1 MELSLKNIKKEY
13 GNKLVLDYVSIS
25 LNPGLYGLL
34 GSNGSGK
41 TTLFRIICGLMKP
54 TQGAVFFNGKNIVD
68 QAENFRDILGFLPQD
83 FGYYPDFTARNF
95 LLYIA
100 SLKGLSRKNA
110 STTSDEL
117 LDLVGLSAIKNKKIR
132 KLSGGMKQRL
142 GIAQALLNDPQVLVL
157 DEPTVGLDP
166 KERVKFRKLLSS
178 LSKEKIILLST
189 HIVSDVESIADEILI
204 LKNGR
209 LRDRGTVSQLVSEI
223 SGKVWECEVTEYEAN
238 KLEETFLVSN
248 RRQDGQHIVMRIVSE
263 QAPILNASL
272 VSPTL
277 EDLYLYYFREE
288 MQDEDTYQ
296 I

>member
-25 LNPGLYGLL
+25 LKPGLYGLL

-41 TTLFRIICGLMKP
+41 TTLFRIICGLTKP

-68 QAENFRDILGFLPQD
+68 QAEKFRDILGFLPQE
-83 FGYYPDFTARNF
+83 FRYYPDFTARNL

-117 LDLVGLSAIKNKKIR
+117 LDLLGLSAIKNKKIR

-209 LRDRGTVSQLVSEI
+209 LRDRGTVNQLVSEI
-223 SGKVWECEVTEYEAN
+223 SDKVWECEVTECEAN

-263 QAPILNASL
+263 QAPIPKASL

-288 MQDEDTYQ
+288 MRDEDTY
-296 I
+296 

>member
-25 LNPGLYGLL
+25 LKPGLYGLL

-54 TQGAVFFNGKNIVD
+54 TQGAVFFNGKNIVN
-68 QAENFRDILGFLPQD
+68 QAENFRDVLGFLPQD
-83 FGYYPDFTARNF
+83 FRYYPDFTARNF

-117 LDLVGLSAIKNKKIR
+117 LDLLGLSAIKNKKIR

-209 LRDRGTVSQLVSEI
+209 LRDRGTVNQLVSEI
-223 SGKVWECEVTEYEAN
+223 SDKVWECEVTECEAN

-263 QAPILNASL
+263 QAPISKASL

-288 MQDEDTYQ
+288 MRDEDTY
-296 I
+296 

>member
-25 LNPGLYGLL
+25 LKPGLYGLL

-83 FGYYPDFTARNF
+83 FRYYPDFTARNF
-95 LLYIA
+95 LLYVA

-117 LDLVGLSAIKNKKIR
+117 LDLLGLSAIKNKKIR

-238 KLEETFLVSN
+238 KLEETFIVSN
-248 RRQDGQHIVMRIVSE
+248 RRQDGQHIVIRIVSE
-263 QAPILNASL
+263 QAPISKASL

-288 MQDEDTYQ
+288 MQDEDTY
-296 I
+296 

>member
-25 LNPGLYGLL
+25 LKPGLYGLL

-83 FGYYPDFTARNF
+83 FRYYRDFTARNF

-117 LDLVGLSAIKNKKIR
+117 LELVGLSAIKNKKIR

-204 LKNGR
+204 LKNAR
-209 LRDRGTVSQLVSEI
+209 LRDRGTVNQLVSEI
-223 SGKVWECEVTEYEAN
+223 SDKVWECEVTECEAN

-263 QAPILNASL
+263 QAPISKASL

-288 MQDEDTYQ
+288 MQDEDTY
-296 I
+296 

>member
-1 MELSLKNIKKEY
+1 MELSLKSIKKEY
-13 GNKLVLDYVSIS
+13 GDKLVLDCIS
-25 LNPGLYGLL
+25 FSLEPGLYGIL

-54 TQGAVFFNGKNIVD
+54 TQGAVFFNGKNMVD

-83 FGYYPDFTARNF
+83 FRYYPDFTARNF

-178 LSKEKIILLST
+178 LSNEKIILLST

-209 LRDRGTVSQLVSEI
+209 LRDRGTVNQLVSEI
-223 SGKVWECEVTEYEAN
+223 SDKVWECEVTEYEAD

-263 QAPILNASL
+263 QAPISKASL

-288 MQDEDTYQ
+288 MQDEDTY
-296 I
+296 

>member
-25 LNPGLYGLL
+25 LKPGLYGLL

-54 TQGAVFFNGKNIVD
+54 TQGAVFFNGKNIVN
-68 QAENFRDILGFLPQD
+68 QAENFRDVLGFLPQD
-83 FGYYPDFTARNF
+83 FRYYPDFTARNF

-117 LDLVGLSAIKNKKIR
+117 LDLLGLSAIKNKKIR

-263 QAPILNASL
+263 QAPIPKASL

-288 MQDEDTYQ
+288 MQDEDTY
-296 I
+296 

>member
-13 GNKLVLDYVSIS
+13 GNKLILDCISVS
-25 LNPGLYGLL
+25 LKPGLYGLL

-41 TTLFRIICGLMKP
+41 TTLFRIICGLTKP

-83 FGYYPDFTARNF
+83 FRYYPDFTARNF

-223 SGKVWECEVTEYEAN
+223 SSKVWECEVTEYEAD

-248 RRQDGQHIVMRIVSE
+248 RRQVGQHIVMRIVSE
-263 QAPILNASL
+263 QAPISKASL

-288 MQDEDTYQ
+288 MQDEDTY
-296 I
+296 

>member
-13 GNKLVLDYVSIS
+13 GNKLILDCISVS
-25 LNPGLYGLL
+25 LKPGLYGLL

-41 TTLFRIICGLMKP
+41 TTLFRIICGLTKP

-83 FGYYPDFTARNF
+83 FRYYPDFTARNF
-95 LLYIA
+95 LLYVA

-238 KLEETFLVSN
+238 KLEETFIVSN
-248 RRQDGQHIVMRIVSE
+248 RRQDGQHIVIRIVSE
-263 QAPILNASL
+263 QAPISKASL

-288 MQDEDTYQ
+288 MQDEDTY
-296 I
+296 

>member
-25 LNPGLYGLL
+25 LKPGLYGLL

-83 FGYYPDFTARNF
+83 FRYYPDFTARNF
-95 LLYIA
+95 LLYVA

-117 LDLVGLSAIKNKKIR
+117 LELVGLSAIKNKKIR

-209 LRDRGTVSQLVSEI
+209 LRDRGTVNQLVSEI
-223 SGKVWECEVTEYEAN
+223 SDKVWECEVTEYEAN
-238 KLEETFLVSN
+238 KLEETFIVSN
-248 RRQDGQHIVMRIVSE
+248 RRQDGQHIVIRIVSE
-263 QAPILNASL
+263 QAPISKASL

-288 MQDEDTYQ
+288 MQDEDTY
-296 I
+296 

>member
-1 MELSLKNIKKEY
+1 MELTLKNIKKEY

-25 LNPGLYGLL
+25 LKPGLYGLL

-54 TQGAVFFNGKNIVD
+54 TQGAVFFNGKNIVN

-83 FGYYPDFTARNF
+83 FRYYRDFTARNF

-117 LDLVGLSAIKNKKIR
+117 LELVGLSAIKNKKIR

-209 LRDRGTVSQLVSEI
+209 LRDRGTVNQLLSEI
-223 SGKVWECEVTEYEAN
+223 SDKVWECEVTECEAN

-263 QAPILNASL
+263 QAPISKASL

-288 MQDEDTYQ
+288 MQDEDTY
-296 I
+296 

>member
-25 LNPGLYGLL
+25 LKPGLYGLL

-83 FGYYPDFTARNF
+83 FRYYPDFTARNF

-223 SGKVWECEVTEYEAN
+223 SGKVWECEVTEYEAD

-248 RRQDGQHIVMRIVSE
+248 RRQVGQHIVMRIVSE
-263 QAPILNASL
+263 QAPISKASL

-288 MQDEDTYQ
+288 MQDEDTY
-296 I
+296 

>member
-25 LNPGLYGLL
+25 LKPGLYGLL

-41 TTLFRIICGLMKP
+41 TTLFRIICGLTKP
-54 TQGAVFFNGKNIVD
+54 TQGAVFFNGKNIVN
-68 QAENFRDILGFLPQD
+68 QAENFRDVLGFLPQD
-83 FGYYPDFTARNF
+83 FRYYPDFTARNF

-223 SGKVWECEVTEYEAN
+223 SDKVWECEVTEYEAN

-263 QAPILNASL
+263 QAPNLNASL

-288 MQDEDTYQ
+288 MQDEDTY
-296 I
+296 

>member
-1 MELSLKNIKKEY
+1 MELSLKSIKKEY
-13 GNKLVLDYVSIS
+13 GDKLVLDCIS
-25 LNPGLYGLL
+25 FSLKPGLYGIL

-83 FGYYPDFTARNF
+83 FRYYPDFTARNF

-209 LRDRGTVSQLVSEI
+209 LRDRGTVNQLVSEI
-223 SGKVWECEVTEYEAN
+223 SDKVWECEVTEYEAN

-248 RRQDGQHIVMRIVSE
+248 RRQDGQHIVIRIVSE
-263 QAPILNASL
+263 QAPISKASL

-288 MQDEDTYQ
+288 MQDEDTY
-296 I
+296 

>member
-1 MELSLKNIKKEY
+1 MELSLKSIKKEY
-13 GNKLVLDYVSIS
+13 GDKLVLDCIS
-25 LNPGLYGLL
+25 FSLEPGLYGIL

-54 TQGAVFFNGKNIVD
+54 TQGAVLFNGKNIVD

-83 FGYYPDFTARNF
+83 FRYYPDFTARNF

-117 LDLVGLSAIKNKKIR
+117 LDLLGLSAIKNKKIR

-209 LRDRGTVSQLVSEI
+209 LRDRGTVNQLVSEI
-223 SGKVWECEVTEYEAN
+223 SDKVWECEVTECEAN

-263 QAPILNASL
+263 QAPIPKASL

-288 MQDEDTYQ
+288 MRDEDTY
-296 I
+296 

>member
-25 LNPGLYGLL
+25 LKPGLYGLL

-54 TQGAVFFNGKNIVD
+54 TQGAVFFNGKNIVN
-68 QAENFRDILGFLPQD
+68 QAENFRDVLGFLPQD
-83 FGYYPDFTARNF
+83 FRYYPDFTARNF

-117 LDLVGLSAIKNKKIR
+117 LDLLGLSAIKNKKIR

-142 GIAQALLNDPQVLVL
+142 GIAQALLNNPQVLVL

-209 LRDRGTVSQLVSEI
+209 LRDRGTVNQLVSEI
-223 SGKVWECEVTEYEAN
+223 SDKVWECEVTECEAN

-263 QAPILNASL
+263 QAPIPKASL
-272 VSPTL
+272 VSTTL

-288 MQDEDTYQ
+288 MRDEDTY
-296 I
+296 

>member
-1 MELSLKNIKKEY
+1 MELTLKNIKKEY

-25 LNPGLYGLL
+25 LKPGLYGLL

-54 TQGAVFFNGKNIVD
+54 TQGAVFFNGKNIVN

-83 FGYYPDFTARNF
+83 FRYYRDFTARNF

-209 LRDRGTVSQLVSEI
+209 LRDRGTVNQLVSEI
-223 SGKVWECEVTEYEAN
+223 SDKVWECEVTEYEAN

-263 QAPILNASL
+263 QAPNLNASL

-288 MQDEDTYQ
+288 MQDEDTY
-296 I
+296 

>member
-13 GNKLVLDYVSIS
+13 GNKLILDCISVS
-25 LNPGLYGLL
+25 LKPGLYGLL

-41 TTLFRIICGLMKP
+41 TTLFRIICGLTKP

-68 QAENFRDILGFLPQD
+68 QAEKFRDILGFLPQD
-83 FGYYPDFTARNF
+83 FRYYPDFTARNF

-223 SGKVWECEVTEYEAN
+223 SDKVWECEVTEYEAN

-263 QAPILNASL
+263 QAPNLNASL

-288 MQDEDTYQ
+288 MQDEDTY
-296 I
+296 

>member
-1 MELSLKNIKKEY
+1 MELTLKNIKKEY

-25 LNPGLYGLL
+25 LKPGLYGLL

-54 TQGAVFFNGKNIVD
+54 TQGAVFFNGKNIVN
-68 QAENFRDILGFLPQD
+68 QAENFRDVLGFLPQD
-83 FGYYPDFTARNF
+83 FRYYPDFTARNF

-117 LDLVGLSAIKNKKIR
+117 LDLLGLSAIKNKKIR

-209 LRDRGTVSQLVSEI
+209 LRDRGTVNQLVSEI
-223 SGKVWECEVTEYEAN
+223 SDKVWECEVTECEAN

-263 QAPILNASL
+263 QAPIPKASL

-288 MQDEDTYQ
+288 MRDEDTY
-296 I
+296 

>member
-13 GNKLVLDYVSIS
+13 GNKLILDCISVS
-25 LNPGLYGLL
+25 LKPGLYGLL

-41 TTLFRIICGLMKP
+41 TTLFRIICGLTKP

-68 QAENFRDILGFLPQD
+68 QAEKFRDILGFLPQD
-83 FGYYPDFTARNF
+83 FRYYPDFTARNF

-223 SGKVWECEVTEYEAN
+223 SDKVWECEVTEYEAN

-248 RRQDGQHIVMRIVSE
+248 RRQDGQHIVMSIVSE
-263 QAPILNASL
+263 QAPNLNASL

-288 MQDEDTYQ
+288 MQDEDTY
-296 I
+296 

>member
-13 GNKLVLDYVSIS
+13 GNKLILDCISVS
-25 LNPGLYGLL
+25 LKPGLYGLL

-41 TTLFRIICGLMKP
+41 TTLFRIICGLTKP

-83 FGYYPDFTARNF
+83 FRYYPDFTARKF

-209 LRDRGTVSQLVSEI
+209 LRDRGTVNQLVSEI
-223 SGKVWECEVTEYEAN
+223 SDKVWECEVTEYEAN

-248 RRQDGQHIVMRIVSE
+248 RRQDGQHIVIRIVSE

-288 MQDEDTYQ
+288 MQDEDTY
-296 I
+296 

>member
-13 GNKLVLDYVSIS
+13 GNKLVLDCIS
-25 LNPGLYGLL
+25 FSLKPGLYGLL

-83 FGYYPDFTARNF
+83 FRYYPDFTARNF

-117 LDLVGLSAIKNKKIR
+117 LDLVGLSAIQNKKIK

-209 LRDRGTVSQLVSEI
+209 LRDRGTVNQLVSEI
-223 SGKVWECEVTEYEAN
+223 SDKVWECEVTEYEAN
-238 KLEETFLVSN
+238 KLEEAFFVSN
-248 RRQDGQHIVMRIVSE
+248 RRQDGQHIVIRIVSE
-263 QAPILNASL
+263 QAPISKASL
-272 VSPTL
+272 VSPIL

-288 MQDEDTYQ
+288 MQDEDTH
-296 I
+296 

>member
-25 LNPGLYGLL
+25 LKPGLYGLL

-41 TTLFRIICGLMKP
+41 TTLFRIICGLTKP

-68 QAENFRDILGFLPQD
+68 QAEKFRDILGFLPQD
-83 FGYYPDFTARNF
+83 FRYYPDFTARNF

-117 LDLVGLSAIKNKKIR
+117 LDLLGLSAIKNKKIR

-263 QAPILNASL
+263 QAPIPKASL

-288 MQDEDTYQ
+288 MRDEDTY
-296 I
+296 

>member
-25 LNPGLYGLL
+25 LKPGLYGLL

-68 QAENFRDILGFLPQD
+68 QAENFRDILGYLPQD
-83 FGYYPDFTARNF
+83 FRYYPDFTARNF

-110 STTSDEL
+110 STISDEL

-288 MQDEDTYQ
+288 MQDEDTY
-296 I
+296 

>member
-25 LNPGLYGLL
+25 LKPGLYGLL

-83 FGYYPDFTARNF
+83 FRYYPDFTARNF
-95 LLYIA
+95 LLYVA

-117 LDLVGLSAIKNKKIR
+117 LDLLGLSAIKNKKIR

-238 KLEETFLVSN
+238 KLEETFIVSN
-248 RRQDGQHIVMRIVSE
+248 RRQDGQHIVIRIVSE
-263 QAPILNASL
+263 QAPISKASL

-288 MQDEDTYQ
+288 MRDEDTY
-296 I
+296 

>member
-1 MELSLKNIKKEY
+1 MEISLKSIKKEY
-13 GNKLVLDYVSIS
+13 GDKLVLDCIS
-25 LNPGLYGLL
+25 FSLEPGLYGIL

-83 FGYYPDFTARNF
+83 FRYYPDFTARNF

-178 LSKEKIILLST
+178 LSNEKIILLST

-209 LRDRGTVSQLVSEI
+209 LRDRGTVNQLVSEI
-223 SGKVWECEVTEYEAN
+223 SDKVWECEVTEYEAD

-263 QAPILNASL
+263 QAPISKASL

-288 MQDEDTYQ
+288 MQDEDTY
-296 I
+296 

>member
-83 FGYYPDFTARNF
+83 FRYYPDFTARNF

-263 QAPILNASL
+263 QAPILKASL

-288 MQDEDTYQ
+288 MQDEDTY
-296 I
+296 

>member
-25 LNPGLYGLL
+25 LKPGLYGLL

-68 QAENFRDILGFLPQD
+68 QAEKFRDILGFLPQD
-83 FGYYPDFTARNF
+83 FRYYPDFTARNF

-117 LDLVGLSAIKNKKIR
+117 LDLLGLSAIKNKKIR

-209 LRDRGTVSQLVSEI
+209 LRDRGTVNQLVSEI
-223 SGKVWECEVTEYEAN
+223 SDKVWECEVTECEAN

-263 QAPILNASL
+263 QAPIPKASL

-288 MQDEDTYQ
+288 MRDEDTY
-296 I
+296 

>member
-1 MELSLKNIKKEY
+1 MELSLKSIKKEY
-13 GNKLVLDYVSIS
+13 GDKLVLDCIS
-25 LNPGLYGLL
+25 FSLEPGLYGIL

-83 FGYYPDFTARNF
+83 FRYYPDFTARNF

-178 LSKEKIILLST
+178 LSNEKIILLST

-209 LRDRGTVSQLVSEI
+209 LRDRGTVNQLVSEI
-223 SGKVWECEVTEYEAN
+223 SDKVWECEVTECEAN

-263 QAPILNASL
+263 QAPIPKASL

-288 MQDEDTYQ
+288 MQDEDTY
-296 I
+296 

>member
-25 LNPGLYGLL
+25 LKPGLYGLL

-68 QAENFRDILGFLPQD
+68 QAEKFRDILGFLPQD
-83 FGYYPDFTARNF
+83 FRYYPDFTARNF

-223 SGKVWECEVTEYEAN
+223 SDKVWECEVTEYEAN
-238 KLEETFLVSN
+238 KLEETFIVSN
-248 RRQDGQHIVMRIVSE
+248 RRQDGQHIVIRIVSE
-263 QAPILNASL
+263 QAPISKASL

-288 MQDEDTYQ
+288 MQDEDTY
-296 I
+296 

>member
-13 GNKLVLDYVSIS
+13 GNKLILDCISVS
-25 LNPGLYGLL
+25 LKPGLYGLL

-41 TTLFRIICGLMKP
+41 TTLFRIICGLTKP

-68 QAENFRDILGFLPQD
+68 QAEKFRDILGFLPQD
-83 FGYYPDFTARNF
+83 FRYYPDFTARNF

-117 LDLVGLSAIKNKKIR
+117 LDLLGLSAIKNKKIR

-223 SGKVWECEVTEYEAN
+223 SDKVWECEVTEYEAN

-263 QAPILNASL
+263 QAPNLNASL

-288 MQDEDTYQ
+288 MQDEDTY
-296 I
+296 

>member
-25 LNPGLYGLL
+25 LKPGLYGLL

-68 QAENFRDILGFLPQD
+68 QAEKFRDILGFLPQD
-83 FGYYPDFTARNF
+83 FRYYPDFTARNF

-117 LDLVGLSAIKNKKIR
+117 LDLLGLSAIKNKKIR

-223 SGKVWECEVTEYEAN
+223 SDKVWECEVTEYEAN

-263 QAPILNASL
+263 QAPNLNASL

-288 MQDEDTYQ
+288 MQDEDTY
-296 I
+296 

>member
-13 GNKLVLDYVSIS
+13 GNKLVLDYVPIS
-25 LNPGLYGLL
+25 LKPGLYGLL

-54 TQGAVFFNGKNIVD
+54 TQGAVFFNGKNIVN

-83 FGYYPDFTARNF
+83 FRYYRDFTARNF

-117 LDLVGLSAIKNKKIR
+117 LELVGLSAIKNKKIR

-142 GIAQALLNDPQVLVL
+142 GIAQALLNNPQVLVL

-209 LRDRGTVSQLVSEI
+209 LRDRGTVNQLVSEI
-223 SGKVWECEVTEYEAN
+223 SDKVWECEVTECEAN

-263 QAPILNASL
+263 QAPISKASL

-288 MQDEDTYQ
+288 MQDENTY
-296 I
+296 

>member
-25 LNPGLYGLL
+25 LKPGLYGLL

-54 TQGAVFFNGKNIVD
+54 TQGAVFFNGKNIVN
-68 QAENFRDILGFLPQD
+68 QAENFRDVLGFLPQD
-83 FGYYPDFTARNF
+83 FRYYPDFTARNF

-117 LDLVGLSAIKNKKIR
+117 LDLLGLSAIKNKKIR

-209 LRDRGTVSQLVSEI
+209 LRDRGTVNQLVSEI
-223 SGKVWECEVTEYEAN
+223 SDKVWECEVTECEAN

-263 QAPILNASL
+263 QAPIPKASL

-288 MQDEDTYQ
+288 MRDEDTYQ

>member
-13 GNKLVLDYVSIS
+13 GNKLILDCISVS
-25 LNPGLYGLL
+25 LKPGLYGLL

-41 TTLFRIICGLMKP
+41 TTLFRIICGLTKP

-68 QAENFRDILGFLPQD
+68 QAEKFRDILGFLPQD
-83 FGYYPDFTARNF
+83 FRYYPDFTARNF

-223 SGKVWECEVTEYEAN
+223 SDKVWECEVTEYEAN

-248 RRQDGQHIVMRIVSE
+248 RRQDVQHIVMRIVSE
-263 QAPILNASL
+263 QAPNLNASL

-288 MQDEDTYQ
+288 MQDEDTY
-296 I
+296 

>member
-25 LNPGLYGLL
+25 LKPGLYGLL

-83 FGYYPDFTARNF
+83 FRYYPDFTARNF
-95 LLYIA
+95 LLYVA

-223 SGKVWECEVTEYEAN
+223 SDKVWECEVTEYEAN

-263 QAPILNASL
+263 QAPISKASL

-288 MQDEDTYQ
+288 MQDEDTY
-296 I
+296 

>member
-25 LNPGLYGLL
+25 LKPGVYGLL

-54 TQGAVFFNGKNIVD
+54 TQGAVFFNGKNIVN
-68 QAENFRDILGFLPQD
+68 QAENFRDVLGFLPQD
-83 FGYYPDFTARNF
+83 FRYYPDFTARNF

-117 LDLVGLSAIKNKKIR
+117 LDLLGLSAIKNKKIR

-209 LRDRGTVSQLVSEI
+209 LRDRGTVNQLVSEI
-223 SGKVWECEVTEYEAN
+223 SDKVWECEVTECEAN

-263 QAPILNASL
+263 QAPNLNASL

-288 MQDEDTYQ
+288 MQDEDTY
-296 I
+296 

>member
-25 LNPGLYGLL
+25 LKPGLYGLL

-83 FGYYPDFTARNF
+83 FRYYPDFTARNF

-189 HIVSDVESIADEILI
+189 HIVSDIESIADEILI

-223 SGKVWECEVTEYEAN
+223 SGKVWECEVIEYEAN

-263 QAPILNASL
+263 QAPISNASL

-288 MQDEDTYQ
+288 MQDEDTY
-296 I
+296 

>member
-25 LNPGLYGLL
+25 LKPGLYGLL

-54 TQGAVFFNGKNIVD
+54 TQGAVFFNGKNIVH
-68 QAENFRDILGFLPQD
+68 QAENFRDVLGFLPQD
-83 FGYYPDFTARNF
+83 FRYYPDFTARNF

-117 LDLVGLSAIKNKKIR
+117 LDLLGLSAIKNKKIR

-209 LRDRGTVSQLVSEI
+209 LRDRGTVNQLVSEI
-223 SGKVWECEVTEYEAN
+223 SDKVWECEVTECEAN

-263 QAPILNASL
+263 QAPIPKASL

-288 MQDEDTYQ
+288 MRDEDTY
-296 I
+296 